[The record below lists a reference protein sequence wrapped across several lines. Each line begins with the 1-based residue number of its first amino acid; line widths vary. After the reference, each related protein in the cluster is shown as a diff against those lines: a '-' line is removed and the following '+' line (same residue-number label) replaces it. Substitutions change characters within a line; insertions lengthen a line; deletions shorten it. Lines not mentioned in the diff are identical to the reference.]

1 VTSSTPPPAPD
12 LGATTPRWPGFDRL
26 GITQAIGGLV
36 LWRRDPDD
44 ERRMSAIEI
53 EIARIKSDSEQIEK
67 ETEQL

>member
-1 VTSSTPPPAPD
+1 LCHTARI
-12 LGATTPRWPGFDRL
+12 LRTTL
-26 GITQAIGGLV
+26 N
-36 LWRRDPDD
+36 WRRDPDD